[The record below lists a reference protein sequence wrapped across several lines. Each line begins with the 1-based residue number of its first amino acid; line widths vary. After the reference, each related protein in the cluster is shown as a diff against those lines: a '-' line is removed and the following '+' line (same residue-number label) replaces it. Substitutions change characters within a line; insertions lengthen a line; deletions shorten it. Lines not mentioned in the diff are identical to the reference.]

1 MNRLKLF
8 LPLLVFGALAVL
20 FWRGLSLDPEAMPSA
35 RVAHPVPNFELR
47 TIRDPDERITP
58 AVFRQHEYSL
68 LNVWATWCVACRV
81 EHPFFVELVEREGVP
96 IYGINYKDDVAAAQ
110 RWLEELHD
118 PYVLSVVDQDG
129 RLGLDLGVFGAP
141 ETYLIDGE
149 GIIHHRH
156 VGVVDQTVWEQ
167 EFLPRIAQIK
177 AKQEG

>member
-1 MNRLKLF
+1 
-8 LPLLVFGALAVL
+8 
-20 FWRGLSLDPEAMPSA
+20 MPSA
-35 RVAHPVPNFELR
+35 RVAHPVSALELR
-47 TIRDPDERITP
+47 TLRDPPERITTGGC
-58 AVFRQHEYSL
+58 RQDGKRQV
-68 LNVWATWCVACRV
+68 NVWATACVACRV
-81 EHPFFVELVEREGVP
+81 EHPFFVELVEREGAP

-141 ETYLIDGE
+141 ETYLIYGE